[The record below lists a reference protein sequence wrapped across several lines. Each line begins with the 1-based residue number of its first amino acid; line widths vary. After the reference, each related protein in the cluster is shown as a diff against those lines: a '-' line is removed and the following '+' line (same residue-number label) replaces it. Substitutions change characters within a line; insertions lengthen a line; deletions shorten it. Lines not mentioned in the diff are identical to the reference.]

1 MKNIDETIQSALSDE
16 DQAWFD
22 SLGEQSPI
30 EQVLDSFT
38 SLSKTYLLMSFTIS
52 IVFMGVA
59 IFSAI
64 RFFMAD
70 ESFTRMPWLGAFFV
84 GFLGVML
91 MKIGYWMELSR
102 VATTRELKR
111 VELQVARLAEHVNAA
126 RERANS
132 GL

>member
-1 MKNIDETIQSALSDE
+1 MKNVDETIRSALSEE
-16 DQAWFD
+16 DRAWFD

-30 EQVLDSFT
+30 AQVVDSFT
-38 SLSKTYLLMSFTIS
+38 SLSKTYLVMSFTIS
-52 IVFMGVA
+52 IVFMGIAV
-59 IFSAI
+59 FSAV
-64 RFFMAD
+64 RFFLAD
-70 ESFTRMPWLGAFFV
+70 DAMSRMPWMGAFFV

-126 RERANS
+126 SER
-132 GL
+132 